1 MESYRL
7 TDFKQSAPV
16 VKSWHGLE
24 FLRITKGP
32 FIMGSPVDDDQI
44 DDDEKPPHT
53 LDIPYDYWVG
63 RTPITNERYEAFVRD
78 TSYQTNAEKEGWAWV
93 WMVKEK
99 SCEEVEGANWRH
111 PLGSNNDLGDLAN
124 HPVVSV
130 NFHDARA
137 YCEWLNLQ
145 TSADLPEG
153 YQFRLPGEAEWEKAA
168 RGPDGRLWP
177 WGNHFEPAFCNSNEG
192 GPDAVIA
199 VGAHAPQSDSFYG
212 VSDMCGNI
220 WEWTTTLWGN
230 ERYVRAFV
238 YPYRLGDGRDNQQ
251 EDDSYYR
258 IIRGGSFKD
267 NRHSLRSA
275 CRDLDPPFFS
285 LNNLGMRVII
295 APC

>member
-1 MESYRL
+1 M
-7 TDFKQSAPV
+7 
-16 VKSWHGLE
+16 
-24 FLRITKGP
+24 
-32 FIMGSPVDDDQI
+32 MGSPVDDDQI
-44 DDDEKPPHT
+44 DDDEKPQHT
-53 LDIPYDYWVG
+53 LDIPYDYWMG
-63 RTPITNERYEAFVRD
+63 KTPITNEQFEEFVRA

-99 SCEEVEGANWRH
+99 SWEEVEGANWRH
-111 PLGSNNDLGDLAN
+111 PLGPNRDLGDLEK

-137 YCEWLNLQ
+137 YCQWLNMQ
-145 TSADLPEG
+145 ASTDLPEG
-153 YQFRLPGEAEWEKAA
+153 YHFRLPSEAEWEKAA

-177 WGNHFEPAFCNSNEG
+177 WGNRFEPAFCNSKEG
-192 GPDAVIA
+192 GSDSVIA
-199 VGAHAPQSDSFYG
+199 VGAYAPQSDSLYG

-251 EDDSYYR
+251 ADDNFYR

-267 NRHSLRSA
+267 NQHTLRSA
-275 CRDLDPPFFS
+275 CRDLDPPLFS
-285 LNNLGMRVII
+285 LNNLGIRVMV
-295 APC
+295 APR